1 MKHLKLICSVVMII
15 STNGLLAQEKAES
28 LPEIPTLNI
37 DMQKNPTPPSDAQ
50 TQPKNNAQTEISEP
64 NAPSLTENNNETDR
78 KSVV

>member
-37 DMQKNPTPPSDAQ
+37 DMQKIQHPLATPKHNPKTMRKQ
-50 TQPKNNAQTEISEP
+50 KYQ
-64 NAPSLTENNNETDR
+64 SLMLPL
-78 KSVV
+78 